1 MAIRSDL
8 ERLVSLRD
16 CGDLSQEEFEKAKD
30 LLLSGEN
37 DEASLKEHDC
47 GACLTRN
54 KKELKTQLWCAA
66 LLTITWTMSLVAAL
80 INPSALNLVLI
91 GTWAVAATLSWV
103 SYFQKKKPPKKEQLS
118 LNKAA
123 S

>member
-54 KKELKTQLWCAA
+54 KKELKTKLWCAA

-80 INPSALNLVLI
+80 MNPSALNLVLI
-91 GTWAVAATLSWV
+91 GT
-103 SYFQKKKPPKKEQLS
+103 
-118 LNKAA
+118 
-123 S
+123 